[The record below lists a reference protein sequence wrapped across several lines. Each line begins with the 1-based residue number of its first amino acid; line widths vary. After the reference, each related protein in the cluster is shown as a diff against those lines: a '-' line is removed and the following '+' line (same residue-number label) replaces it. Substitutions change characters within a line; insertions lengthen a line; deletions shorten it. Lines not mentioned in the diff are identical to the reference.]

1 LKIGTAFEINALSIT
16 RELAFRQVGSP
27 PQDYRSG
34 FFYPFIKVSVMSN
47 YGNKMAVF
55 FMIGVGSV
63 IGMVR
68 GEQAKQKW
76 VFRVRSK
83 HDDKRLTAEKRQQ
96 ARKGGVL
103 LDDIEMASYH

>member
-1 LKIGTAFEINALSIT
+1 MLK
-16 RELAFRQVGSP
+16 
-27 PQDYRSG
+27 
-34 FFYPFIKVSVMSN
+34 

-55 FMIGVGSV
+55 FMFGVGSV

-76 VFRVRSK
+76 VFKMRSK
-83 HDDKRLTAEKRQQ
+83 HDDKRLIAEKRQQ